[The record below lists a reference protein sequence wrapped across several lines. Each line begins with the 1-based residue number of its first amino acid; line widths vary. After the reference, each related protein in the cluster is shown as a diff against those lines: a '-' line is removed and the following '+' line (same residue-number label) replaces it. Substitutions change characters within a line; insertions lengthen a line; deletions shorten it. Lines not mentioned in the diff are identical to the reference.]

1 MRKPDFNLQK
11 ITKYS
16 FVTSFIFLI
25 AFIHIPYLVNP
36 TDINENTIGFE
47 EKKIGNT
54 KNLVNYPV
62 QDSYP
67 KLATLENDEM
77 EIFSTGDQFE
87 GYNLFILTRFSNVGG
102 NYDLILAIVDMN
114 GVVVKQK
121 DLGTSVSVAYLPAK
135 FINSTT
141 VLYADLGGA
150 KLWNFYSEEVFD
162 LGFKGHHDYDYNSN
176 NNTFFTVNRYG
187 RLIDGTNYL
196 FDYIEEYTTAGEK
209 IWFVDTYDFVDETM
223 WCPFGDSVSGNP
235 DVTHSNT
242 VFYDAEE
249 DVIYLNCRNTNTFY
263 KIDHQT
269 GEKLWGLGE
278 YGDFA
283 LFDMNSIQ
291 KDSLFYHAH
300 SVEKVSENEFILF
313 DNDYHNQENPLSRNS
328 RILEI
333 TINDDTMTANETWSW
348 SGGQDYYSYYW
359 SDADYLPGGH
369 RFGTF
374 GTYEHLGNASIGAR
388 LVEVDE
394 LGNRVWELYFPRTPQ
409 YSYGIYRS
417 DRIRFSPTISSPED
431 FLLTS
436 SEEVEISW
444 NVWYNFKT
452 RERVSSSYNLYLD
465 NIIVDSSLFY
475 FKQFWRPTELTFNLG
490 LLTTGFHNL
499 TLEVFDDGGHSSTDV
514 VDFYAGPFYIE
525 REGPTMIELGVINST
540 ITWSGESLSELD
552 YNLTLDGVTHDSGKW
567 LDSDI
572 LLDLNTILQGS
583 HNITLNLLN
592 DSLVVFTDTF
602 LVTIYPAE
610 APVISS
616 YPAAISI
623 YWGDVIVLE
632 WTVFDNTPDSLE
644 ICVNETLE
652 YSEEWAIENYVIS
665 WEFQRK
671 QLGNFNVTLVAEDS
685 MGRRTI
691 TTTWVTVNIPE
702 LPVISDPPPDQT
714 ILWGE
719 ENVSLIWEV
728 AFGEEYILWQNGSVF
743 RAGEVSSDSVI
754 LEISEWFKGEWSLGT
769 YNLTLEV
776 FNTDMDSV
784 SVTSWITIYYTIGD
798 KYANSAVNTG
808 FSYDEDN
815 AIGAPDGEF
824 AIVFIGYN
832 NGHVT
837 LDMGENEEILN
848 GEGNDFTIH
857 ALGELYMV
865 KVANSL
871 SDIPTSLGTGNR
883 TKSFDLSAIGF
894 NSARYVIIE
903 INAVEGTVEIDAVEA
918 IYYNI
923 LETDEENPIIVGPE
937 DFWVWTN
944 QTYVSLI
951 WEASDFTPMNFSV
964 SIGGSRVQSGPWNG
978 ENINYILTCNYLG
991 FQTIR
996 LTLYDIFGNSAYDE
1010 IVVEVR
1016 EALEVVETTETE
1028 EESFGLIM
1036 PILAI
1041 GLIVLT
1047 YRRFYRKRKE

>member
-1 MRKPDFNLQK
+1 MRKPDLNLQK

-16 FVTSFIFLI
+16 FVASFIFLV
-25 AFIHIPYLVNP
+25 AFIQIPYLGYP
-36 TDINENTIGFE
+36 TNLNENTIGFE
-47 EKKIGNT
+47 EEKIGNT

-62 QDSYP
+62 QNSYP

-77 EIFSTGDQFE
+77 EIFSTADQFE
-87 GYNLFILTRFSNVGG
+87 GYTLFILTRLNNVGG
-102 NYDLILAIVDMN
+102 YYDLILAIVDMN
-114 GVVVKQK
+114 GNVIKQK

-141 VLYADLGGA
+141 VLYADLRGA

-162 LGFKGHHDYDYNSN
+162 LGFKGHHDYDYNPN
-176 NNTFFTVNRYG
+176 DNTFFTVNRYG
-187 RLIDGTNYL
+187 RTIDGTKYL

-223 WCPFGDSVSGNP
+223 WCSFGDSVSGNP

-242 VFYDAEE
+242 VFYDVEE

-269 GEKLWGLGE
+269 GVRIWGVGE
-278 YGDFA
+278 YGNFV
-283 LFDMNSIQ
+283 LYDMDNIQ
-291 KDSLFYHAH
+291 RDSLFYHAH

-313 DNDYHNQENPLSRNS
+313 DNDYHNQANPLSRNS

-333 TINDDTMTANETWSW
+333 TINEDTMTANETWSW
-348 SGGQDYYSYYW
+348 SGGQEYYSYYW
-359 SDADYLPGGH
+359 SDADRLPGGH

-374 GTYEHLGNASIGAR
+374 GTYEHLGDSSIGAR

-394 LGNRVWELYFPRTPQ
+394 LGNRVWELNFPRTPL

-417 DRIRFSPTISSPED
+417 DRIRFSPVISSPED
-431 FLLTS
+431 FLLTTS
-436 SEEVEISW
+436 DDVEISW

-452 RERVSSSYNLYLD
+452 RERISSSYNLYLD
-465 NIIVDSSLFY
+465 NVIVDSGLFFY
-475 FKQFWRPTELTFNLG
+475 EQFWRPTELAFNLG
-490 LLTTGFHNL
+490 LLANSSYNL

-514 VDFYAGPFYIE
+514 VDFYVVSFYME
-525 REGPTMIELGVINST
+525 RDGPTTIELGAINST
-540 ITWSGESLSELD
+540 IKWSGEAVSELE
-552 YNLTLDGVTHDSGKW
+552 YNLTIDGVTHDSDTW
-567 LDSDI
+567 IDSDI
-572 LLDLNTILQGS
+572 LLDLNTILHGS
-583 HNITLNLLN
+583 HNVTLNLLN
-592 DSLVVFTDTF
+592 DSLVVFEDTF
-602 LVTIYPAE
+602 LVTIYPAADPE
-610 APVISS
+610 ISA
-616 YPAAISI
+616 YPTDISI
-623 YWGDVIVLE
+623 CWGDVIVLE

-644 ICVNETLE
+644 IYVNGTLE
-652 YSEEWAIENYVIS
+652 YSEEWITKDFVLN
-665 WEFQRK
+665 WEFQRE

-691 TTTWVTVNIPE
+691 TTTWVTVNISE
-702 LPVISDPPPDQT
+702 LPIISDSPSDQT

-719 ENVSLIWEV
+719 EDVYLVWEV
-728 AFGEEYILWQNGSVF
+728 VFGEEYILWQNGSVYS
-743 RAGEVSSDSVI
+743 AGEVSYDSVI
-754 LEISEWFKGEWSLGT
+754 LELSDWFNGKWSLGT

-776 FNTDMDSV
+776 FNSDMDSV
-784 SVTSWITIYYTIGD
+784 SVTSWITISYTIGD
-798 KYANSAVNTG
+798 KYANSAVNTA
-808 FSYDEDN
+808 FSSDEDN

-824 AIVFIGYN
+824 AILFIGYS
-832 NGHVT
+832 NGYVT

-871 SDIPTSLGTGNR
+871 SAIPTSLGTGNG
-883 TKSFDLSAIGF
+883 TKSFDLSTIGF
-894 NSARYVIIE
+894 DSARYIIIE

-918 IYYNI
+918 INYNTI
-923 LETDEENPIIVGPE
+923 ETDEENPIIVGLE
-937 DFWVWTN
+937 DFWVWRN
-944 QTYVSLI
+944 QTSVSLI
-951 WEASDFTPMNFSV
+951 WEVSDFTPMNFSI
-964 SIGGSRVQSGPWNG
+964 SIDGSRVQSGPWNG

-1010 IVVEVR
+1010 VVVEVR
-1016 EALEVVETTETE
+1016 EALEVETTETE
-1028 EESFGLIM
+1028 GESSGLIM

-1047 YRRFYRKRKE
+1047 YRRFYRKRKD